1 MRHDEEMSSSELKR
15 LYENAV
21 EAGRLIDIADRRLY
35 DILLKMTKAENAK
48 YGEGLNAALNCLER
62 AKVLLPK
69 PMEEKE

>member
-15 LYENAV
+15 LYENAT

-48 YGEGLNAALNCLER
+48 YGASINMALNCLNS
-62 AKVLLPK
+62 AQALLPA
-69 PMEEKE
+69 PKEPK